1 MSSFILSSKQVY
13 EVEKNIKPSFD
24 LMNNAGKLSA
34 KYINKNLPKKNIL
47 VLCGTGGNGGDGFIT

>member
-1 MSSFILSSKQVY
+1 MSSFILRSKQVY

-34 KYINKNLPKKNIL
+34 KYILGMISTS
-47 VLCGTGGNGGDGFIT
+47 VVGGK